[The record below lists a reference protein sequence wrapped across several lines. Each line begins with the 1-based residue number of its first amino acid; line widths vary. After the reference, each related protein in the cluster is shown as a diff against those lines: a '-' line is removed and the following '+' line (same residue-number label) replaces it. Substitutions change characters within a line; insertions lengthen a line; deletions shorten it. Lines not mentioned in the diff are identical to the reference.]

1 MFTVLR
7 LIAGLAIA
15 AALAF
20 GIYYVIYTVVINRR
34 IRRGITDKRQLTDMS
49 KIGLII
55 VIVVLALFSWGQ
67 AQFYNSTSYN
77 TRNDFIVV
85 DVSDPDNP
93 QLGMTGNPEMG
104 DVSYVKFLSDDENP
118 GYDKNVVEDGEFT
131 FTVFTRASAADAYH
145 PDFFCFVDYAGE
157 LTGGFEVSK
166 LGAFESPEGDAR
178 QWSAGSGGTHVD
190 RLLFLGNMDD
200 DCAFV
205 ITMSTNKGSSEVR
218 ITL

>member
-7 LIAGLAIA
+7 LIGGLALA

-34 IRRGITDKRQLTDMS
+34 IRRGITDRKQLTDMS
-49 KIGLII
+49 KIAMII
-55 VIVVLALFSWGQ
+55 VIVVLALYSWGQ
-67 AQFYNSTSYN
+67 ARFYNSASYN

-93 QLGMTGNPEMG
+93 QLGMTGNPDM
-104 DVSYVKFLSDDENP
+104 DDISYVKLLSDDENP
-118 GYDKNVVEDGEFT
+118 GYDNYVVEDGEFM
-131 FTVFTRASAADAYH
+131 FTVFTRTAAADAYH
-145 PDFFCFVDYAGE
+145 PDFFCFVDYTGE
-157 LTGGFEVSK
+157 LTGDFEVSE

-190 RLLFLGNMDD
+190 RLLFLGNMDE

-205 ITMSTNKGSSEVR
+205 ITMSTKNGSSEAR